1 MILNSIVRVKE
12 KLCNSGK
19 KLFEKRII
27 SKENRWQTPSAV
39 APYDHSDILCLGFP
53 YPFSSMSNPKI
64 LIDPQPRTMDLIFD
78 GQAQSRLSTIAD
90 LTVFDAGPMPS
101 EMLEKALPEAEIIIG
116 QTDLPRERLKRAS
129 KLRAIFN
136 VEGNFLP
143 NIDYDFCFSHG
154 IRVLI
159 ASPAFA
165 VAVAEMALALG
176 LDLAREISQNDR
188 AFREGKEEYGFQ
200 SNRDSFLFTGCKVGI
215 IGFGDLARAFRPML
229 RPFRCPVKVYDPWLP
244 EREILQNDC
253 TPGSLDEVLSS
264 SDAVFVFASV
274 TSENQGF
281 LGARELALI
290 RPGGLFVLMSRA
302 AVVDFEALTAAAQSG
317 QLKVATDVFPEEPFP
332 RADPIRDLPNVVLSS
347 HRSGGIQEAFYE
359 IGRMVL
365 ADVELL
371 VRGLPPLTCRV
382 AQPETVSR
390 FRSKAVTVS

>member
-1 MILNSIVRVKE
+1 
-12 KLCNSGK
+12 
-19 KLFEKRII
+19 
-27 SKENRWQTPSAV
+27 
-39 APYDHSDILCLGFP
+39 
-53 YPFSSMSNPKI
+53 MSNPKI

-78 GQAQSRLSTIAD
+78 SQAQHRLSTIAE
-90 LTVFDAGPMPS
+90 LTVFDAGPMPVDV
-101 EMLEKALPEAEIIIG
+101 LEKTLPEAEILIG
-116 QTDLPRERLKRAS
+116 QTDLPRERLERAS

-143 NIDYDFCFSHG
+143 NIDYDYCFSRS

-165 VAVAEMALALG
+165 VAVAEMSLALG
-176 LDLAREISQNDR
+176 MDLARGISKNDR
-188 AFREGKEEYGFQ
+188 AFRERNEEYGFE
-200 SNRDSFLFTGCKVGI
+200 SNKDSFLFTGCRVGI
-215 IGFGDLARAFRPML
+215 IGFGDLARAFRPMI

-244 EREILQNDC
+244 ERELLMHDC
-253 TPGSLDEVLSS
+253 TPASLEEVLSS

-281 LGARELALI
+281 LGEPELALI
-290 RPGGLFVLMSRA
+290 RQGGIFVLMSRA
-302 AVVDFEALTAAAQSG
+302 GVVDFEALAAAAKSG
-317 QLKVATDVFPEEPFP
+317 HLKVATDVFPEEPF
-332 RADPIRDLPNVVLSS
+332 AKDHPIRDLPNVVLSG

-371 VRGLPPLTCRV
+371 VRGLPPLSCRV

-390 FRSKAVTVS
+390 FRSKAVKVS